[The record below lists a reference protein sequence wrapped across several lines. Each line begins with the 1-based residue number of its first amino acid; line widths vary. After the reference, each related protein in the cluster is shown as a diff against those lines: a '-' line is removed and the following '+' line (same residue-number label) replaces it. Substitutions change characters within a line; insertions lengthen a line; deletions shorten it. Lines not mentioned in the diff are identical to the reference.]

1 MNSNLDFDYNLA
13 GKKSLM
19 KEDEKEYVLAEVSA
33 EYEDEMGKGIFNFRK
48 MQQCKWSE
56 IKTSGYRLSNTGGAE
71 NILSHCQMLHQIP
84 SIHKKQKAQSG
95 KENAWKMMS
104 QAAKKMPDRLGK

>member
-1 MNSNLDFDYNLA
+1 MYLESEDEEELMNMNSNLDFDYNLA

-48 MQQCKWSE
+48 M
-56 IKTSGYRLSNTGGAE
+56 
-71 NILSHCQMLHQIP
+71 
-84 SIHKKQKAQSG
+84 
-95 KENAWKMMS
+95 
-104 QAAKKMPDRLGK
+104 

>member
-48 MQQCKWSE
+48 M
-56 IKTSGYRLSNTGGAE
+56 
-71 NILSHCQMLHQIP
+71 
-84 SIHKKQKAQSG
+84 
-95 KENAWKMMS
+95 
-104 QAAKKMPDRLGK
+104 